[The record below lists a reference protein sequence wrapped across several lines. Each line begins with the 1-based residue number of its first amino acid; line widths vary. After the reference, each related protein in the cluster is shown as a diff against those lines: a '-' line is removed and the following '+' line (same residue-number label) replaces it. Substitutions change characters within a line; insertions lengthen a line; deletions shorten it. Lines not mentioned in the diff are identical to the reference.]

1 MNKALLHAQ
10 QLKQDAKCAA
20 AVGMS
25 FDEWI
30 AYKEQIKHE
39 GRMSTLPHVDAL
51 MAADWRWE
59 LPQSVSDPEPFQWY
73 WRRPPRRK
81 GSKGRLFLSTNQAFN
96 ALRREQGSSKE
107 TDDHNPGRNRR

>member
-59 LPQSVSDPEPFQWY
+59 LPQSGSDPEPFQWD
-73 WRRPPRRK
+73 WRRPPRRE
-81 GSKGRLFLSTNQAFN
+81 G
-96 ALRREQGSSKE
+96 
-107 TDDHNPGRNRR
+107 